1 MSGKRVT
8 ILYIYH
14 GRSLGGASLS
24 LLYLIQHLDPSRYR
38 PVVCCLHDSEVV
50 AYFRQK
56 GVETHVC
63 SGIGDFQH
71 TTAGWH
77 PLYNPLGFWGLGRS
91 LVSFLPSAWRT
102 KALLQRYGADLV
114 HLNSVTLAPSALG
127 AWLAGVPVVWHVREA
142 VVNGH
147 FGVRRRLL
155 RWLVEVLADE
165 AIFICEDNR
174 RRLGVRHKAV
184 IIYNFV
190 DFGHFDY
197 RLPGDSVRAE
207 LGIPAQAKVV
217 LMLGGVGRIKGTLA
231 LVEAM
236 AEVRRHLP
244 QAVAL
249 ITGSGSPGSGPDPR
263 LARLASYF
271 GYVRYS
277 ERVQRAVARH
287 ELSDCV
293 RFLPFRSDVERLI
306 AASDVVA
313 SPSTKPHFAR
323 PVIEA
328 GAMAKPV
335 VASRIGGVEEIVDH
349 GRTGLLVPPGD
360 VGALAEAIVTVL
372 SNEELATNL
381 GNQGYVKARQLFDS
395 EVNMRQIAAVYERLL
410 RSNENSQGENFAVI
424 GSDEAING

>member
-8 ILYIYH
+8 ILYVYH
-14 GRSLGGASLS
+14 GQSLGGAPLS
-24 LLYLIQHLDPSRYR
+24 LLYLIQHLDLSRYR
-38 PVVCCLHDSEVV
+38 PVVCCLHDSDVV

-71 TTAGWH
+71 TTAGWY

-190 DFGHFDY
+190 DFGRFDY
-197 RLPGDSVRAE
+197 RLPGDPVRVE

-306 AASDVVA
+306 AACDVVA
-313 SPSTKPHFAR
+313 FPSTEPHFAR

-335 VASRIGGVEEIVDH
+335 VASRIGGVEEVVQD
-349 GRTGLLVPPGD
+349 GVTGLLVPPGD
-360 VGALAEAIVTVL
+360 VDALACALIQLLNDSVL
-372 SNEELATNL
+372 A
-381 GNQGYVKARQLFDS
+381 ARQGEGGYRQARRLFDAKS
-395 EVNMRQIAAVYERLL
+395 NAMQTFRVYRRVLE
-410 RSNENSQGENFAVI
+410 QPG
-424 GSDEAING
+424 